1 MNDQIFSAFFDEVEK
16 IAGGTGRLGRIAASV
31 AKKQARGVA
40 VPEGLS
46 DAYKSTRTKALKR
59 FSKARTHV
67 RDESHREDYFGGG
80 SDRWT
85 DNKGERMRALKA
97 SMGEAAAS
105 GKEVDHQALR
115 GVVHSARRGNLD
127 QTDRPM
133 LSGGWGSEMTAAPHY
148 HARRRIHAGDQR
160 RADRAALRQRTRDA
174 NIEKQQERQRSAAAT
189 RTAAD
194 RANRE
199 ADKAAREA
207 VKSPVSGTTSA
218 PKVHHTSDT
227 RSTIKGAEPQNR
239 KSILPKLIAAGGAT
253 AAGAYML
260 HRKNNS

>member
-1 MNDQIFSAFFDEVEK
+1 MNYQIFSAFWDEVEK

-31 AKKQARGVA
+31 AKKQARGGA
-40 VPEGLS
+40 VPEGLA
-46 DAYKSTRTKALKR
+46 DAYKRTRTKALDR

-67 RDESHREDYFGGG
+67 RDEVNRDDYFGGG
-80 SDRWT
+80 SSTWT

-97 SMGEAAAS
+97 RMGEAAAS

-115 GVVHSARRGNLD
+115 GVVHSARRDNLD
-127 QTDRPM
+127 QYDRRM
-133 LSGGWGSEMTAAPHY
+133 LGDAPRDTHFD
-148 HARRRIHAGDQR
+148 ARQRIRAGDQR

-174 NIEKQQERQRSAAAT
+174 NIEKQQERQRSAAAA
-189 RTAAD
+189 RT
-194 RANRE
+194 ANRE